1 MGGGAVTNLEQQLKG
16 TQQEIVRTDDSR
28 QLPAQFFKK
37 SHDLIFSQTSLSA
50 REHDLM
56 ALLLS
61 RLHEEHWESFKNGLI
76 PKSPAYN
83 FNSDVLCEW
92 LGVKKADLYNTLSDT
107 ADRLSDRKVGIKK
120 EGKQSFTFIPLF
132 KRLEYQDAVLTMTP
146 NDELM
151 LEYLGVSQGHAQV
164 DHRVFRKLRREHS
177 KRLYPLLCRFKN
189 QGTRLHPQ
197 SIADLHAF
205 FGLLNEKGEL
215 IKKSYANNKVF
226 IERCIKM
233 SIEEIAKTDRT
244 IEFDIGPDGYI
255 GYQPIKKGR
264 KIDKIEFLYSWAT
277 TYEKKARVREPELV
291 AALTYEDAVE
301 SYWDIELERAVP
313 TPAEFHNVKNRLGE
327 LAMDD
332 AIAINEGF
340 MRKFK
345 GAMAIVEGI
354 DL

>member
-1 MGGGAVTNLEQQLKG
+1 MTNLEQQLKS
-16 TQQEIVRTDDSR
+16 TQQEIVRTDDSK

-76 PKSPAYN
+76 PKSPAYD

-92 LGVKKADLYNTLSDT
+92 LGVKKADLYNTLADT
-107 ADRLSDRKVGIKK
+107 ADRLSDRKVGVKK
-120 EGKQSFTFIPLF
+120 EGRKSFTFIPLF
-132 KRLEYQDAVLTMTP
+132 KRLEYQNAVLTMTP

-189 QGTRLHPQ
+189 QGTKLHPQ
-197 SIADLHAF
+197 SITELHAF
-205 FGLLNEKGEL
+205 FGLLNERGEL

-233 SIEEIAKTDRT
+233 SIEEIAKTDSA

-264 KIDKIEFLYSWAT
+264 KIDKIEFLFNWTSV
-277 TYEKKARVREPELV
+277 YEKKPRAKKHQRIE
-291 AALTYEDAVE
+291 ALTYADAVNT
-301 SYWDIELERAVP
+301 YWDIELERAIP

-332 AIAINEGF
+332 AIAINEAF
-340 MRKFK
+340 MQKFK
-345 GAMAIVEGI
+345 GAMAIVEDIG
-354 DL
+354 L